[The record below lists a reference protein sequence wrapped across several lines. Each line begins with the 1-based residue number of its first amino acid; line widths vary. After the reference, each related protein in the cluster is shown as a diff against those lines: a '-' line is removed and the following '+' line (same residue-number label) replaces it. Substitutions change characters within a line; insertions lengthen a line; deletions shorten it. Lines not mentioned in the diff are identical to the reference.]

1 MIVSSSSPAFPSTS
15 IQPLAR
21 KKVDARYSGFSSLF
35 VAARHKSRVAQG
47 LEAVSKG
54 GSELSSNVVV
64 CLPKNHKRQGKE
76 DQCPKTK
83 DGKEAAEKE
92 GEEEASEE

>member
-1 MIVSSSSPAFPSTS
+1 
-15 IQPLAR
+15 
-21 KKVDARYSGFSSLF
+21 
-35 VAARHKSRVAQG
+35 VAARHKVVLHKG